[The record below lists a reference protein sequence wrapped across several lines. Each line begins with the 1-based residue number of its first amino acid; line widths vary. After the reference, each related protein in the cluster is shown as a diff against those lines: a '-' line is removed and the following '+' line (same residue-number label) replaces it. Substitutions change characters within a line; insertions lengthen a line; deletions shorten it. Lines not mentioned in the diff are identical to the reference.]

1 MKIERMLQS
10 HKSQHIHH
18 EVTAIDRW
26 HYQAET
32 DMVALGS
39 EIKNEKTKS
48 DLLPIRGPPEAF

>member
-39 EIKNEKTKS
+39 EIKNEKKKS

>member
-39 EIKNEKTKS
+39 EIKNEKKK
-48 DLLPIRGPPEAF
+48 IWFIAY